1 MSLRRKEILT
11 GQKEYAELKLANRLA
26 ALAGKG
32 IEGKK
37 AGKDPLAKEYKA
49 EVKAADRRLNA
60 VAAHVAITEAGAKV
74 KAERLAAPKEK
85 EKEAV
90 KPEKAE
96 KPKKGGEAPKE
107 KKPKPE
113 KKAAP
118 AKAE

>member
-26 ALAGKG
+26 LLAEKG
-32 IEGKK
+32 LDEKK

-49 EVKAADRRLNA
+49 EVKAADRRLKA
-60 VAAHVAITEAGAKV
+60 VAAHVAITEAAAKV

-85 EKEAV
+85 EKEAG

-96 KPKKGGEAPKE
+96 KPKKAGGEAPKE

-118 AKAE
+118 KE

>member
-1 MSLRRKEILT
+1 MSQRRKEILT

-37 AGKDPLAKEYKA
+37 ADKDPLVREYKA
-49 EVKAADRRLNA
+49 KVKAADRRLKA
-60 VAAHVAITEAGAKV
+60 VAAHVTITEAAAKV
-74 KAERLAAPKEK
+74 KAERLAAPKE
-85 EKEAV
+85 EKPAA

-96 KPKKGGEAPKE
+96 KPKKGGAEAPKE

-118 AKAE
+118 KE